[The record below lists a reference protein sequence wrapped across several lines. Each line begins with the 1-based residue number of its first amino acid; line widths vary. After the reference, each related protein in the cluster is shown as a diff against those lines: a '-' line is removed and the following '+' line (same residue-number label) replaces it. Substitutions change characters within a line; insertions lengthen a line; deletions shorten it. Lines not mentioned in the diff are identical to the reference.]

1 MNAGSPGVCRIE
13 THASSYA
20 PPGHQ
25 DIFPG
30 GLSHV
35 LTGQRASDVGRPD
48 GVAGK
53 VR

>member
-1 MNAGSPGVCRIE
+1 MRILVIK
-13 THASSYA
+13 TSS
-20 PPGHQ
+20 
-25 DIFPG
+25 PG
-30 GLSHV
+30 GLSRV

>member
-1 MNAGSPGVCRIE
+1 MRILVIKTSSPWN
-13 THASSYA
+13 
-20 PPGHQ
+20 
-25 DIFPG
+25 
-30 GLSHV
+30 LSRV